1 MKRLL
6 PSWCQFP
13 LVVPFVA
20 VLAFQPWGAMPN
32 AQAQENTRNGALLG
46 GVTGAVI
53 GGVVG
58 NNHKHQTAE
67 GALIGGAVG
76 AVAGGLIGNHRD
88 QAVAQQRYYE
98 QQAQQRYYR
107 AYPQTYTAGP
117 YSPGYVGQPTIITT
131 TPVYGAPRTYYR
143 SVPPDT
149 RTVSRRP
156 VTMAEVIN
164 MSRSGVSETVIVAH
178 IQTNGVATRP
188 DVNDVILLSQEGVSD
203 YVITAMQTVGT
214 TSVAPSPNVVYPSSA
229 NTIPTPGSTSGSMPV
244 GTVYRD
250 ARSQPQRFSAPP
262 LLERRGF

>member
-1 MKRLL
+1 
-6 PSWCQFP
+6 
-13 LVVPFVA
+13 
-20 VLAFQPWGAMPN
+20 
-32 AQAQENTRNGALLG
+32 
-46 GVTGAVI
+46 
-53 GGVVG
+53 
-58 NNHKHQTAE
+58 
-67 GALIGGAVG
+67 
-76 AVAGGLIGNHRD
+76 
-88 QAVAQQRYYE
+88 
-98 QQAQQRYYR
+98 
-107 AYPQTYTAGP
+107 
-117 YSPGYVGQPTIITT
+117 
-131 TPVYGAPRTYYR
+131 
-143 SVPPDT
+143 
-149 RTVSRRP
+149 
-156 VTMAEVIN
+156 MAEVIN